1 MQPKRRQILDFIQ
14 EHGSASVDE
23 LAEMLQLT
31 SVTVRH
37 HLEVL
42 REENFV
48 SAPHIRIRATPGRPQ
63 YEYTLTAQAIAL
75 FTRNYA
81 ELAQF
86 MLAEVRQRFSPEV
99 VTELMTAVGERLI
112 ASAQAQANRPSAPNI
127 QARLQQAVSQL
138 NEKGYHAYTQS
149 SENGTLLYTQNC
161 PYGELAPHNP
171 ELCCMDQEMVDN
183 LVGINTERVCSK
195 SQGDAS
201 CVYLIP
207 IASISE
213 NVGY

>member
-1 MQPKRRQILDFIQ
+1 MQTKRRQILDFIQ
-14 EHGSASVDE
+14 EQGSATVDE
-23 LAEMLQLT
+23 LAEMLHLT

-48 SAPHIRIRATPGRPQ
+48 SAPRIRIRATPGRPQ
-63 YEYTLTAQAIAL
+63 YEYVLTAQAIAL

-86 MLAEVRQRFSPEV
+86 MLAEVRQRFSPQV
-99 VTELMTAVGERLI
+99 VSELMTAVGERLI
-112 ASAQAQANRPSAPNI
+112 ASMQAQANQSSASGI
-127 QARLQQAVSQL
+127 QARLQQAVNQL
-138 NEKGYHAYTQS
+138 NEKGYHAYTQN

-161 PYGELAPHNP
+161 PYDELAQHNP

-195 SQGDAS
+195 SQGDAN
-201 CVYLIP
+201 CGYLIP
-207 IASISE
+207 LASLTE
-213 NVGY
+213 PLG